1 MIRDTQHRHRTQA
14 RWRVSRVANSKSDEL
29 AQWNRTL
36 NDRVCQQVKEI
47 DGLRAEVEARLREVH
62 ASRARIVQ
70 AGDEARQRLERDLHD
85 GAQQRFTTVGLILRS
100 AQARQGADADPALA
114 GALDEAVRE
123 LQAGLA
129 ELRALARGLHPT
141 ILTEEGLVPAL
152 RALASRCPVPVQLLA
167 PPLGRLPPPVEAAA
181 YFVASEALTNV
192 VKHAG
197 ASRAQVTVERDD
209 GRLIMAVAD
218 DGGGGA
224 MIDAGSGLRGLS
236 DRVAALDGR
245 LELDSAMGGGTRL
258 RAELPC
264 A

>member
-14 RWRVSRVANSKSDEL
+14 RWRVSRVRISKSDEL

-36 NDRVCQQVKEI
+36 HECVRQQVKEI
-47 DGLRAEVEARLREVH
+47 DGLRAELEARLREVH
-62 ASRARIVQ
+62 ASRSRIVQ
-70 AGDEARQRLERDLHD
+70 AADGARRRLERDLHD

-114 GALDEAVRE
+114 TALDHAVTE

-152 RALASRCPVPVQLLA
+152 RALSSRCPVPVQLLA
-167 PPLGRLPPPVEAAA
+167 PPLGRLPPPVESAA

-197 ASRAQVTVERDD
+197 AARARVTVECDD
-209 GRLIMAVAD
+209 DKLIVAVAD
-218 DGGGGA
+218 NGAGGA
-224 MIDAGSGLRGLS
+224 VIDAGSGLRGLS

-245 LELDSAMGGGTRL
+245 LELDSAIGGGTRL